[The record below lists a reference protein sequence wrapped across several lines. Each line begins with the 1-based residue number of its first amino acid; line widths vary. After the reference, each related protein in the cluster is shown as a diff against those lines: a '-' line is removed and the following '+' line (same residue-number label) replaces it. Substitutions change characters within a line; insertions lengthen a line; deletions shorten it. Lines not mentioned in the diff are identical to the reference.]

1 MPTNTT
7 RVQVPLDPD
16 VLAVVKELSL
26 INRRSLGSMCAELID
41 HALSSDQ
48 YKIGREEGFKQE
60 VIKAVTEGKPVHLDP
75 RINKVLK
82 ILEMFEDDEND
93 TH

>member
-1 MPTNTT
+1 VTTNTT
-7 RVQVPLDPD
+7 RVQVPLDGD
-16 VLAVVKELSL
+16 VLAVVKELAV

-48 YKIGREEGFKQE
+48 YKKGKEEDFKQE

-75 RINKVLK
+75 RINKMLK
-82 ILEMFEDDEND
+82 ILEMFEDEKDSN
-93 TH
+93 